1 MLMLILLNWRYLL
14 LKISAHCSDKLH
26 TIKTKNGWM
35 NEFGALF
42 VQINM
47 VNSSSNPIHH
57 QKISDLITIFIH
69 NHRSEPIFSR
79 NANHSRI
86 LIPFDKSQAYCT
98 PKVYEFKKCCRQ
110 IDVCLIHWHTL
121 TINGYSGT
129 ERVPKLWQLVFDKFI
144 GATKCPRI
152 LTLMFRMFES
162 ETDWFW
168 INARCV
174 GDVVCRCRSY
184 DDE

>member
-1 MLMLILLNWRYLL
+1 
-14 LKISAHCSDKLH
+14 
-26 TIKTKNGWM
+26 M
-35 NEFGALF
+35 NEWVWRIICSNQYGQFILKSH
-42 VQINM
+42 
-47 VNSSSNPIHH
+47 SSSEYLRPNNNFVF
-57 QKISDLITIFIH
+57 TIFIH
-69 NHRSEPIFSR
+69 ILCSEPIFSR

-174 GDVVCRCRSY
+174 GDVVCRCRLY

>member
-26 TIKTKNGWM
+26 TIKTKNEWM

-57 QKISDLITIFIH
+57 QNISDLITIFIH
-69 NHRSEPIFSR
+69 IHRSEPIFSR

-129 ERVPKLWQLVFDKFI
+129 EKVYGIVTIDIWQIYWCYEMSTDTYVDVPNVWKRNGLILDKCSLCW
-144 GATKCPRI
+144 GRG
-152 LTLMFRMFES
+152 L
-162 ETDWFW
+162 
-168 INARCV
+168 
-174 GDVVCRCRSY
+174 
-184 DDE
+184 